1 MRDLRPWALGLTI
14 LFLVGAGEVR
24 SFEDAAAR
32 EIKGKLQGESASV
45 SVKTKPSGLF
55 GYLEGDFSTVTI
67 YAKEFSSEGLPL
79 FTEPLRP
86 KSGKVKR
93 LNLKLEDFHLAGLR
107 VETLEAQIPDCR
119 FDLGLAK
126 RSKKIRLSQSGTGR
140 GSVTLLED
148 DLEAFILKKFSEI
161 KEVQVRLEDGLATVE
176 GNGEFLILKAA
187 FKVQARL
194 IAVEGTKLTLVDPKI
209 EFDGVQADPQA
220 AQVLLNILNPVVDLN
235 RDLKLHGAVS
245 VSEITLEDGRLVAS
259 GATKIPDE
267 PGSVTSLRIRT

>member
-14 LFLVGAGEVR
+14 IFLVGAGEVR
-24 SFEDAAAR
+24 SFENAAAR

-55 GYLEGDFSTVTI
+55 GYLEGDLSTVTI
-67 YAKEFSSEGLPL
+67 HAKDFSADGLPL
-79 FTEPLRP
+79 FTEPIRP

-93 LNLKLEDFHLAGLR
+93 LNLRLENFHLSGLR
-107 VETLEAQIPDCR
+107 VESLEAQIPNCR

-126 RSKKIRLSQSGTGR
+126 RSKKIRLSQSGTGT

-161 KEVQVRLEDGLATVE
+161 KEVQVRLQDDIAIVE
-176 GNGEFLILKAA
+176 GKGEFLILKAA

-220 AQVLLNILNPVVDLN
+220 AQVLLNTLNPVVDLD

-245 VSEITLEDGRLVAS
+245 VSEIKLADGKLVAS

-267 PGSVTSLRIRT
+267 PGLATSWLIRT